1 MVLRAL
7 AIQSE
12 EELRAR
18 LEAGARLAKDKW
30 GFKVWD
36 PKTNRWER
44 VSAGLRDVAAALY
57 AEQRRGGGGR
67 RAEGAEGA
75 GVEEDYS
82 YIVGLIRQ
90 KIDSRAPI
98 LQKWVN
104 DIAWWQH
111 LINDTSAR
119 LLPDLLSMLSPDEV
133 DLEHPERTVAAIVR
147 HYAELK
153 SRAREAEAALKR
165 YEAALRIYMDK
176 VRKLEG
182 ELRGCVEA
190 SNQLGDLYDALAE
203 GCKNTLY
210 YLAYQL
216 PAYLPEDVRLTYR
229 VLLSKVQRIWE
240 QAMKKVPGQG
250 EGVGQAAKA

>member
-1 MVLRAL
+1 MVLRAM

-18 LEAGARLAKDKW
+18 LEAGARLAKDRW

-57 AEQRRGGGGR
+57 AQQRRGGGGR
-67 RAEGAEGA
+67 RVEGAEGA

-119 LLPDLLSMLSPDEV
+119 LLPDLLSMLGPDEV

-165 YEAALRIYMDK
+165 YEAALRIYMDRA
-176 VRKLEG
+176 RKLEG
-182 ELRGCVEA
+182 ELRGTRRPITRLRSSTTPSLMA
-190 SNQLGDLYDALAE
+190 
-203 GCKNTLY
+203 
-210 YLAYQL
+210 
-216 PAYLPEDVRLTYR
+216 VRTRSTTSPTSCPPTSLRT
-229 VLLSKVQRIWE
+229 
-240 QAMKKVPGQG
+240 QG
-250 EGVGQAAKA
+250 SPTGSYSTRSSRFGGRP

>member
-1 MVLRAL
+1 L

-18 LEAGARLAKDKW
+18 LEAGARLAKDRW

-119 LLPDLLSMLSPDEV
+119 LLPDLLSMLGPGEV
-133 DLEHPERTVAAIVR
+133 DLEDPERTVEAIVR

-153 SRAREAEAALKR
+153 SRARDAEAALKR
-165 YEAALRIYMDK
+165 YEAALRVYMDRVK
-176 VRKLEG
+176 KLEE
-182 ELRGCVEA
+182 ELRERVEA
-190 SNQLGDLYDALAE
+190 YNQIKNLYDALAE
-203 GCKNTLY
+203 PCRGTLY

-229 VLLSKVQRIWE
+229 ALFSKVGRIWE
-240 QAMKKVPGQG
+240 QAMKKTPGQG
-250 EGVGQAAKA
+250 EDGGQTAKA